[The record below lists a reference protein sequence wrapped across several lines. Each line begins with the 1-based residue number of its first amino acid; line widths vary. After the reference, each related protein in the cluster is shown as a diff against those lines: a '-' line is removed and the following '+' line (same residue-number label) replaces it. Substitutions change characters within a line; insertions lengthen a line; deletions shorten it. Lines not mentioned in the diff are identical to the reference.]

1 MLGTV
6 ATIADTI
13 SDVVENIAVQYRI
26 NDVEA
31 KLPDISTIAY
41 EHDWFRSESLMRE
54 VMIGL
59 GFQEIMSLM
68 LTNEDA
74 HFSKMKQKE
83 IDHVQ
88 VARPITIDRT
98 MIRTSLI
105 NSLMEFLED
114 NKHEDLPQKIFEI
127 GDVLYMD
134 ETQETKVRASK
145 KLAGLIC
152 HSSANFTEIKSVVT
166 SLLQNLGYSME
177 ISDSNN
183 PSFIAGRVS
192 DVEGTSANGNISGF
206 FGEFSPEVVTNF
218 TLDYPVIGFEI
229 EFNPQE

>member
-1 MLGTV
+1 
-6 ATIADTI
+6 
-13 SDVVENIAVQYRI
+13 
-26 NDVEA
+26 
-31 KLPDISTIAY
+31 
-41 EHDWFRSESLMRE
+41 
-54 VMIGL
+54 
-59 GFQEIMSLM
+59 
-68 LTNEDA
+68 
-74 HFSKMKQKE
+74 
-83 IDHVQ
+83 
-88 VARPITIDRT
+88 

-177 ISDSNN
+177 ISDSDNS
-183 PSFIAGRVS
+183 SFIAGRVS
-192 DVEGTSANGNISGF
+192 DVKGTSANGNVSGF
-206 FGEFSPEVVTNF
+206 FGEFSPEVITNF
-218 TLDYPVIGFEI
+218 TLDYPVIGLKLNLTHRNNSIFLI
-229 EFNPQE
+229 SLFNFILSEDLKINQFHKKQFFQLLSNLDN